1 MEEGGSEGVEE
12 WGSEGVEESLV
23 ASRLRLD
30 DVAGSRLARRGGP
43 RTAAH
48 GGAQAKGTAA
58 AREANIA
65 KTADAVR
72 DGRGK
77 TRAWQGAKAHSEA
90 EPPMRRS
97 QATRI
102 ADDRRGSGGRM
113 SGRERRAPPP
123 RLSRC
128 RRFHARLRF
137 GPQRDGGLSDEP
149 SCAGLH
155 PEPNL
160 EIGERVQGRASRPY
174 QSMSTVARTEAA
186 RERERGKDY
195 GIGGVGEW
203 RSEGVREWRSGGVAS
218 R

>member
-1 MEEGGSEGVEE
+1 MKGSWRGFELESWKLWNCGSGGLREWGIEGVEDYGIVE
-12 WGSEGVEESLV
+12 LWNCGIAGLRDCGSEGVEESLV

-102 ADDRRGSGGRM
+102 ADDRRGSGDSMRGFG
-113 SGRERRAPPP
+113 SGRSGTEGFQMSRVAQDCTPSLIW
-123 RLSRC
+123 RL
-128 RRFHARLRF
+128 
-137 GPQRDGGLSDEP
+137 
-149 SCAGLH
+149 
-155 PEPNL
+155 
-160 EIGERVQGRASRPY
+160 AS
-174 QSMSTVARTEAA
+174 
-186 RERERGKDY
+186 GCKDAQ
-195 GIGGVGEW
+195 VGHIK
-203 RSEGVREWRSGGVAS
+203 A
-218 R
+218 